1 LQFRVWLNF
10 IARVFLDSPLMV
22 YRAGDILKRSCA
34 ALQL

>member
-1 LQFRVWLNF
+1 
-10 IARVFLDSPLMV
+10 MV